1 MAPGGLIRA
10 GHDMRAGWVVSLIGH
25 VGFVIMTLL
34 AWETRTVLM
43 PSGVVAVPIEIVD
56 IAPESNVRALAVEV
70 PDDEVAPQEEVTT
83 EEQTEVAPTPAPTP
97 RQRQPNDSFDLS
109 SVAGLLDKQ
118 REPGRERNEGQR
130 ADRNQRGAGLGT
142 AEVAALEGR
151 VVALMQR
158 AMQRCWRMPVDQP
171 DYERLVVTLQFDLDR
186 NGNLR
191 GQPRVVSPSNY
202 TFDPPMQVAVNNAR
216 RAIQTCDPYP
226 FPTDPQLADHYETW
240 DQLEFTFTPR

>member
-1 MAPGGLIRA
+1 
-10 GHDMRAGWVVSLIGH
+10 MRAGWVVSFIGH

-83 EEQTEVAPTPAPTP
+83 EEQTEVAPTPAPAP
-97 RQRQPNDSFDLS
+97 RQRQQNDSFDLS

-130 ADRNQRGAGLGT
+130 SDRNQRGAGLGT
-142 AEVAALEGR
+142 AEVAALRSR
-151 VVALMQR
+151 VVALSQR

-191 GQPRVVSPSNY
+191 GNPRVVSPNNY
-202 TFDPPMQVAVNNAR
+202 TFDPPMRVAVDLAM
-216 RAIQTCDPYP
+216 RAVRTCDPYP
-226 FPTDPQLADHYETW
+226 FPTDPILGDHYEEW
-240 DQLEFTFTPR
+240 SQIEFTFTPR